1 MRWPPLV
8 YNQVTMRAHTPSMPA
23 APQPGSIGFL
33 RGEFVDAALEKA
45 FRQSALTQVVP
56 QQQVSLLVWAAL
68 LLLFAVPDYLAMGP
82 VPDFW
87 LLAVYRGAT
96 AVALLAYADALRR
109 KPQLAMHSRML
120 MWLGL
125 LTYPLFFLFYAV
137 RPDVRAINTG
147 VIMVMQ
153 LTMFLFIPS
162 RVMLTLPVALFGAVG
177 ASLSYGMV
185 STADTAT
192 KVATCFLL
200 AMPAVVGYVAALRL
214 QKTERQEFWLRQQL
228 QDANRELQGEV
239 ARRVALQVELERQ
252 AATDLL
258 TGLPNRRA
266 LAERF
271 PVEVARA
278 QRTGEALSLVMFDLD
293 HFKQVNDRYGHAG
306 GDAVLRSVGQLC
318 IRSFRGVDMAARVG
332 GEEFAVLLPGAS
344 AQQAG
349 AVMERFLHTLG
360 DMDMDVGTQNVHITA
375 TAGVAQQQPG
385 EDLDTLMARADTA
398 LYAGKEAG
406 RNRVVLAPA
415 PD

>member
-1 MRWPPLV
+1 
-8 YNQVTMRAHTPSMPA
+8 
-23 APQPGSIGFL
+23 
-33 RGEFVDAALEKA
+33 
-45 FRQSALTQVVP
+45 
-56 QQQVSLLVWAAL
+56 
-68 LLLFAVPDYLAMGP
+68 
-82 VPDFW
+82 
-87 LLAVYRGAT
+87 
-96 AVALLAYADALRR
+96 
-109 KPQLAMHSRML
+109 

-125 LTYPLFFLFYAV
+125 LAYPFFFLFYVV
-137 RPDVRAINTG
+137 RPDMRAINTG
-147 VIMVMQ
+147 MIMVVQ
-153 LTMFLFIPS
+153 LSMFLFIPS
-162 RVMLTLPVALFGAVG
+162 RVKLTVPVAVFGAVG
-177 ASLSYGMV
+177 STVSYWWI
-185 STADTAT
+185 SPADAAT
-192 KVATCFLL
+192 KAATVLL
-200 AMPAVVGYVAALRL
+200 VTMPAVMGYVAALRQ

-271 PVEVARA
+271 PIEAARA

-306 GDAVLRSVGQLC
+306 GDAVLRGVGQLC
-318 IRSFRGVDMAARVG
+318 IGSFRGVDMAARVG

-360 DMDMDVGTQNVHITA
+360 GLDMDIGPHNVRVTA

-385 EDLDTLMARADTA
+385 EDLDALMARADTA
-398 LYAGKEAG
+398 LYAGKQAG

-415 PD
+415 PG

>member
-1 MRWPPLV
+1 MSNAMPSLRPSLVTPPGRLWPL
-8 YNQVTMRAHTPSMPA
+8 Q
-23 APQPGSIGFL
+23 
-33 RGEFVDAALEKA
+33 GEFVDAALEQS
-45 FRQSALTQVVP
+45 FRESTLQQVVP

-271 PVEVARA
+271 PVEAARA

-306 GDAVLRSVGQLC
+306 GDAVLRGVGQLC
-318 IRSFRGVDMAARVG
+318 IGSFRGVDMAARVG

-360 DMDMDVGTQNVHITA
+360 GLDMDIGPHNVRVTA

-385 EDLDTLMARADTA
+385 EDLDALMARADTA
-398 LYAGKEAG
+398 LYAGKQAG

-415 PD
+415 SG

>member
-1 MRWPPLV
+1 MKVAIRI
-8 YNQVTMRAHTPSMPA
+8 HTSQANLPA
-23 APQPGSIGFL
+23 AIDRTMSNAMT
-33 RGEFVDAALEKA
+33 RSTVC
-45 FRQSALTQVVP
+45 
-56 QQQVSLLVWAAL
+56 AL

-271 PVEVARA
+271 PVEAARA

-306 GDAVLRSVGQLC
+306 GDAVLRGVGQLC
-318 IRSFRGVDMAARVG
+318 IGSFRGVDMAARVG

-398 LYAGKEAG
+398 VSAGIQAG
-406 RNRVVLAPA
+406 RNRVVLARA
-415 PD
+415 PG

>member
-1 MRWPPLV
+1 MRNPMPTTPPDRIWP
-8 YNQVTMRAHTPSMPA
+8 
-23 APQPGSIGFL
+23 L
-33 RGEFVDAALEKA
+33 RGEFVDPALEQA
-45 FRQSALTQVVP
+45 FRQSTLQQVVS
-56 QQQVSLLVWAAL
+56 QQRVSLLVWAIL

-82 VPDFW
+82 VPAFW
-87 LLAVYRGAT
+87 VLMGYRAEMAVLLLGYMH
-96 AVALLAYADALRR
+96 ALQRAPALAL
-109 KPQLAMHSRML
+109 HSRVL

-125 LTYPLFFLFYAV
+125 LAYPFFFLFYVV
-137 RPDVRAINTG
+137 RPDMRAINTG
-147 VIMVMQ
+147 VIMVIQ
-153 LTMFLFIPS
+153 LVMFLFIPS
-162 RVMLTLPVALFGAVG
+162 RVRLTVPVALFGAVG
-177 ASLSYGMV
+177 TTVSYWWV
-185 STADTAT
+185 SPADAAT
-192 KVATCFLL
+192 KAATVLL
-200 AMPAVVGYVAALRL
+200 VTMPAVMGYVAALRQ

-228 QDANRELQGEV
+228 QDANRELEGEV

-266 LAERF
+266 LADRF
-271 PVEVARA
+271 LIEVART

-318 IRSFRGVDMAARVG
+318 IRSFRGVDMSARVG

-344 AQQAG
+344 VQQAG

-360 DMDMDVGTQNVHITA
+360 DMDMDVGTQNVRITA

-385 EDLDTLMARADTA
+385 EDLDALLARADTA

-415 PD
+415 AG

>member
-1 MRWPPLV
+1 MSNAMPSLRPSLVTPPGRLWPL
-8 YNQVTMRAHTPSMPA
+8 Q
-23 APQPGSIGFL
+23 
-33 RGEFVDAALEKA
+33 GEFVDAALEQS
-45 FRQSALTQVVP
+45 FRESTLQQVVS
-56 QQQVSLLVWAAL
+56 QQRTSLLVWAIL

-82 VPDFW
+82 VPWFW
-87 LLAVYRGAT
+87 VLMGYRAGMAVLLLGYMH
-96 AVALLAYADALRR
+96 ALQRAPALAL
-109 KPQLAMHSRML
+109 HNHIL

-125 LTYPLFFLFYAV
+125 LAYPFFFLFYAV

-147 VIMVMQ
+147 VIMVVQ

-162 RVMLTLPVALFGAVG
+162 RVKLTIPVALFGAVG
-177 ASLSYGMV
+177 TTVSYWWT
-185 STADTAT
+185 SPADAAT
-192 KVATCFLL
+192 KAATVLL
-200 AMPAVVGYVAALRL
+200 VTMPAVMGYVAALRQ

-271 PVEVARA
+271 PIEAARA

-306 GDAVLRSVGQLC
+306 GDAVLRGVGQLC
-318 IRSFRGVDMAARVG
+318 IGSFRGVDMAARVG

-360 DMDMDVGTQNVHITA
+360 GLDMDIGPHNVRVTA

-385 EDLDTLMARADTA
+385 EDLDALMARADTA
-398 LYAGKEAG
+398 LYAGKQAG

-415 PD
+415 PG

>member
-1 MRWPPLV
+1 VIQLV
-8 YNQVTMRAHTPSMPA
+8 
-23 APQPGSIGFL
+23 
-33 RGEFVDAALEKA
+33 
-45 FRQSALTQVVP
+45 
-56 QQQVSLLVWAAL
+56 
-68 LLLFAVPDYLAMGP
+68 
-82 VPDFW
+82 
-87 LLAVYRGAT
+87 
-96 AVALLAYADALRR
+96 
-109 KPQLAMHSRML
+109 
-120 MWLGL
+120 
-125 LTYPLFFLFYAV
+125 
-137 RPDVRAINTG
+137 
-147 VIMVMQ
+147 
-153 LTMFLFIPS
+153 MFLFIPS
-162 RVMLTLPVALFGAVG
+162 RVRLTVPVALFGAVG
-177 ASLSYGMV
+177 TTVSYWWV
-185 STADTAT
+185 SPADAAT
-192 KVATCFLL
+192 KAATVLL
-200 AMPAVVGYVAALRL
+200 VTMPAVMGYVAALRQ
-214 QKTERQEFWLRQQL
+214 QKTGRQEFWLRQQL
-228 QDANRELQGEV
+228 QDANRELEGEV

-360 DMDMDVGTQNVHITA
+360 GLDMDIGPHNVRVTA

-385 EDLDTLMARADTA
+385 EDLDALMARADTA
-398 LYAGKEAG
+398 LYAGKQAG

-415 PD
+415 PG

>member
-1 MRWPPLV
+1 MSNAMPSLRPSLVTPPGRLWPL
-8 YNQVTMRAHTPSMPA
+8 Q
-23 APQPGSIGFL
+23 
-33 RGEFVDAALEKA
+33 GEFVDAALEQS
-45 FRQSALTQVVP
+45 FRESTLQQVVP

-68 LLLFAVPDYLAMGP
+68 LLVFAVPDYLAMGP
-82 VPDFW
+82 VPAFW
-87 LLAVYRGAT
+87 VLMGYRAAMAVLLLGYMH
-96 AVALLAYADALRR
+96 ALQRAPALAL
-109 KPQLAMHSRML
+109 HSHGL

-125 LTYPLFFLFYAV
+125 LAYPFFFLFYVV
-137 RPDVRAINTG
+137 RPDMRAINTG
-147 VIMVMQ
+147 MIMVVQ
-153 LTMFLFIPS
+153 LSMFLFIPS
-162 RVMLTLPVALFGAVG
+162 RVKLTVPVAVFGAVG
-177 ASLSYGMV
+177 STVSYWWI
-185 STADTAT
+185 SPADAAT
-192 KVATCFLL
+192 KAATVLL
-200 AMPAVVGYVAALRL
+200 VTMPAVMGYVAALRQ

-228 QDANRELQGEV
+228 QDANRELEGEV
-239 ARRVALQVELERQ
+239 ARRVALQVELERR

-271 PVEVARA
+271 PIEAARA

-306 GDAVLRSVGQLC
+306 GDAVLRGVGQLC
-318 IRSFRGVDMAARVG
+318 IGSFRGVDMAARVG

-360 DMDMDVGTQNVHITA
+360 GLDMDIGPHNVRVTA

-385 EDLDTLMARADTA
+385 EDLDALMARADTA
-398 LYAGKEAG
+398 LYAGKQAG

-415 PD
+415 SG